1 MTVEDIS
8 EGLKLAV
15 SKGETLQQAMQSF
28 YNAGY
33 KKEDIE
39 SAARLLSSNVM
50 QPAQP
55 KESTIPQKQPILPQQ
70 LPFKSVQKVSGYGK
84 PLPQQQFPLPP
95 TPVQKVSSY
104 EQPQKQRNPKMIMI
118 ILVIILLIVFG
129 GAIGW
134 ILFFKE
140 NVIEFFNSLIG

>member
-33 KKEDIE
+33 KKENIE
-39 SAARLLSSNVM
+39 SAARLLTLNVV
-50 QPAQP
+50 QPTQP
-55 KESTIPQKQPILPQQ
+55 QESTIPQKQPVIPQQ
-70 LPFKSVQKVSGYGK
+70 TPFKSVQKISSYGK

-95 TPVQKVSSY
+95 KPVQKISSY
-104 EQPQKQRNPKMIMI
+104 EQSQKQRNPKVIMV

-129 GAIGW
+129 GAIGG

-140 NVIEFFNSLIG
+140 NVIEFFNNLIR

>member
-33 KKEDIE
+33 KKENIE
-39 SAARLLSSNVM
+39 SAARLLTLNVA
-50 QPAQP
+50 QPAQTQG
-55 KESTIPQKQPILPQQ
+55 STIPQKQPLILQQ
-70 LPFKSVQKVSGYGK
+70 TPFKPVQKISSYGK

-95 TPVQKVSSY
+95 APVQKISSY
-104 EQPQKQRNPKMIMI
+104 GQSQKQRNPKVIMI

-129 GAIGW
+129 GAIAG

-140 NVIEFFNSLIG
+140 NVIEFFNNLIG

>member
-33 KKEDIE
+33 KKENIE
-39 SAARLLSSNVM
+39 SAARLLTLNVV
-50 QPAQP
+50 QPTQP
-55 KESTIPQKQPILPQQ
+55 QESTIPQKQPVIPQQ
-70 LPFKSVQKVSGYGK
+70 TPFKSVQNISSYGK

-95 TPVQKVSSY
+95 QPVPKLSCY
-104 EQPQKQRNPKMIMI
+104 EHSQKQRNPKVIMV

-129 GAIGW
+129 GAIGG

-140 NVIEFFNSLIG
+140 NVIEFFNNLIR

>member
-1 MTVEDIS
+1 MKVENIS

-39 SAARLLSSNVM
+39 SATRLLSTSNLM
-50 QPAQP
+50 QPIKPQ
-55 KESTIPQKQPILPQQ
+55 ESTIPQKQPILIQQPQ
-70 LPFKSVQKVSGYGK
+70 FKPVQKVSGYGQQ
-84 PLPQQQFPLPP
+84 LPQQQFPLPP
-95 TPVQKVSSY
+95 KPVQKVSDYGQS
-104 EQPQKQRNPKMIMI
+104 QKQINPKMIMI

-129 GAIGW
+129 GSIGG
-134 ILFFKE
+134 ILFFRE
-140 NVIEFFNSLIG
+140 NVIE

>member
-1 MTVEDIS
+1 MIVENIS

-33 KKEDIE
+33 KKENIE
-39 SAARLLSSNVM
+39 SAARLLTPNVTY
-50 QPAQP
+50 PTQP
-55 KESTIPQKQPILPQQ
+55 KENTIPQKQPLILQQPQ
-70 LPFKSVQKVSGYGK
+70 LKPVQKISSYGQ

-95 TPVQKVSSY
+95 KPVQKISSY
-104 EQPQKQRNPKMIMI
+104 GQSQKQKNPKVIMI

-129 GAIGW
+129 GAIGG
-134 ILFFKE
+134 ILFFRE
-140 NVIEFFNSLIG
+140 SIIEFFNNLIG